1 MMRHARIIRESDD
14 HGRRAVLRLVRE
26 KSECE
31 FQASSGVAELPL
43 LNSALIRTMLN
54 DLTEMVAVV
63 AENGTI
69 LAANQAWME
78 TIACGHESN
87 LSPNDNFISHFS
99 VMAAAGDKAAFAML
113 RGLAD
118 IHSGRRSRFLHT
130 YGGQGRFKGR
140 TFAMNV
146 IAHRAEGKFLLLVT
160 GLETPADSRGRRD
173 YRALLVRYHEAQE
186 QERRRI
192 ARELH
197 DSTSQLLVGLQLALI
212 ELKTSRASADT
223 RAAIDRCDETVT
235 LLQRE
240 IRTLSF
246 IHHPPALES
255 GPVLEGLE
263 SMVKGFSQRTGLG
276 VELFVGKI
284 GNIPPAT
291 GAVLYRVAQEAL
303 ANIFR
308 HAQASKVSCYLTQGN
323 GLVHLMINDDG
334 IGFEFRD
341 TDHAAPIGVGL
352 ASMQER
358 VGEANGHLEIKR
370 VRQGT
375 SLFVSLPLDGSR

>member
-1 MMRHARIIRESDD
+1 MMRHARIIRESDNR
-14 HGRRAVLRLVRE
+14 GRRAVLRLVRE
-26 KSECE
+26 KSACE

-43 LNSALIRTMLN
+43 LTSALIQTMLN
-54 DLTEMVAVV
+54 DLTEMIAVV

-69 LAANQAWME
+69 LTVNQAWME
-78 TIACGHESN
+78 TIACDHESN

-118 IHSGRRSRFLHT
+118 IHAGRRSRFLHR
-130 YGGQGRFKGR
+130 YGGKGGSKGR
-140 TFAMNV
+140 TFTMNV

-160 GLETPADSRGRRD
+160 GLETPPASRGTRD
-173 YRALLVRYHEAQE
+173 YRALLARYHQAQE

-212 ELKTSRASADT
+212 QLKMSSASTDT
-223 RAAIDRCDETVT
+223 HAAIDHCDETVT
-235 LLQRE
+235 MLQRE

-246 IHHPPALES
+246 IYHPPALES
-255 GPVLEGLE
+255 GPVLAGLE

-276 VELFVGKI
+276 IELFVGKI
-284 GNIPPAT
+284 GNIPTST
-291 GAVLYRVAQEAL
+291 GMVLYRVAQEAL
-303 ANIFR
+303 ANTFR
-308 HAQASKVSCYLTQGN
+308 HARASKVSCYLAQGN
-323 GLVHLMINDDG
+323 GFVHLMINDDG
-334 IGFEFRD
+334 IGFEFLD
-341 TDHAAPIGVGL
+341 ADHAAPIGVGL

-370 VRQGT
+370 VRKGT
-375 SLFVSLPLDGSR
+375 SLFVSLPLDGY